1 MAKCLLYVAFQTVDV
16 LLKSGVNASQS
27 LTHGVGSA
35 LCAATLIAN
44 ESKRKPEDRIA
55 LVSYAYYSYNAKLRL
70 FF

>member
-1 MAKCLLYVAFQTVDV
+1 MDV
-16 LLKSGVNASQS
+16 LLKAGVNASQP

-55 LVSYAYYSYNAKLRL
+55 LVSNTY
-70 FF
+70 